1 MTRLSAITQ
10 PVFLALALT
19 LGGTVWADSQCRLPS
34 DRYHVVEQQL
44 QHAYGLAEEALAELP
59 MEHYGATTRQ
69 ALIGDDVEALFDW
82 VREETRWLPYQ
93 GALRGAHGV
102 LIDGY
107 GSHLDRALLL
117 AELLEAAGYRVR
129 LARATLDEATSEA
142 LLDDWR
148 SSAAADDT
156 GIPALASAAHGY
168 SSNVDANNDDASNDY
183 ARVARRLGVD
193 EATIRQKIDMSDQ
206 QAEGMAARVAER
218 SQTQAVYLAEK
229 LGQASGR
236 EERQEG
242 ELREWLHAMADHW
255 WVQWQSPSGWQ
266 DLDLASRHHQA
277 GERVHGGEAKIMWPE
292 AIPDEQ
298 WHRLRFEVVAER
310 LEQGKLEERIAL
322 DHEVTA
328 AALVGRSLM
337 LDLQPMGLPPATAL
351 MGGDS
356 RFSPEQ
362 LPALLSSSEE
372 WLPLL
377 LVDGEPVIQHTIRHD
392 GSLGDPESGSAIS
405 DAYVEAATALGQ
417 VGIGGRRSEEEA
429 AASAELTAT
438 FLRLSVSAPGRET
451 DTFERPL
458 MDVLGGERRGDSVE
472 GLALSEALLEARAL
486 SMLSS
491 TELLAQ
497 SHWWPTE
504 YTLGQL
510 LQGALDNR
518 MVSLGAVHALRRGEA
533 GLMGKALE
541 HFEPDP
547 VDLMAL
553 AHHRHAR
560 SPYRDYIAL
569 TRLNLLSTFEH
580 LSMGEEGLMF
590 EHGFDIIDNR
600 VEVLPDSNDPRHV
613 RLTQGVLDTVLEA
626 ELLHV
631 IQDSNPESSQN
642 RAGDSAGATT
652 GNSTKASVVNA
663 SLALADAPSQ
673 GASWQLVTS
682 SDALAGIDTGTAFH
696 QRKALDQ
703 QQWLVMATEPS
714 SVVTWWRIDPATG
727 DTLGMGP
734 QGRGQMTEQILA
746 LMNSIDNAA
755 SAVTMVQSVW
765 SCILTKP
772 NAGSMQCCILREGA
786 KAAGSKALGKL
797 SDQWLEIASWAIDSK
812 IYLAALGSVFSEA
825 NGAVVDALPDPC

>member
-1 MTRLSAITQ
+1 MTKRLMAIAQ
-10 PVFLALALT
+10 PVSLALALI
-19 LGGTVWADSQCRLPS
+19 LGETAWAGSQCRIPA
-34 DRYHVVEQQL
+34 DRYQVAEQQL
-44 QHAYGLAEEALAELP
+44 QRAYRLAEEALAELP
-59 MEHYGATTRQ
+59 MEHYAVATQ
-69 ALIGDDVEALFDW
+69 KALLGNDVEALFDW

-93 GALRGAHGV
+93 GALRGARGV

-148 SSAAADDT
+148 SSAAAGGAGT
-156 GIPALASAAHGY
+156 PALASAARGY
-168 SSNVDANNDDASNDY
+168 SSNDY

-193 EATIRQKIDMSDQ
+193 EETVRQQIDMSDQ
-206 QAEGMAARVAER
+206 QAEGMATRVTER

-236 EERQEG
+236 EERQER

-277 GERVHGGEAKIMWPE
+277 GERVHGGEAEALWPE

-322 DHEVTA
+322 DHEATA

-337 LDLQPMGLPPATAL
+337 LDLQPMGLPPAAAL
-351 MGGDS
+351 LGGDS
-356 RFSPEQ
+356 SFSPEQ

-377 LVDGEPVIQHTIRHD
+377 LVDGEPVIEHTIRHD
-392 GSLGDPESGSAIS
+392 GSLGDPESGTVIS

-417 VGIGGRRSEEEA
+417 IGIGGRRSEEEA
-429 AASAELTAT
+429 AAPAELTAT

-458 MDVLGGERRGDSVE
+458 MDVLGGERRAESVE
-472 GLALSEALLEARAL
+472 GLALSEAMLEARAL

-497 SHWWPTE
+497 SHWWPTA

-510 LQGALDNR
+510 LQGALNNR
-518 MVSLGAVHALRRGEA
+518 MVSLGAVHALRRDEA
-533 GLMGKALE
+533 SLMGQALE
-541 HFEPDP
+541 RFEPDP

-560 SPYRDYIAL
+560 SPHRDYIAL

-580 LSMGEEGLMF
+580 LSLGEEGQLF
-590 EHGFDIIDNR
+590 EYGFDIIDNR
-600 VEVLPDSNDPRHV
+600 VEILPGSSDPRHA

-626 ELLHV
+626 ELLRGGQNRR
-631 IQDSNPESSQN
+631 QDS
-642 RAGDSAGATT
+642 A
-652 GNSTKASVVNA
+652 KASVVNA
-663 SLALADAPSQ
+663 SLALADALSQ
-673 GASWQLVTS
+673 NADWKLVTS
-682 SDALAGIDTGTAFH
+682 SEALEGIEADTVSH
-696 QRKALDQ
+696 LRKALDQ

-714 SVVTWWRIDPATG
+714 NVVTWWRIDPVTG

-734 QGRGQMTEQILA
+734 QGRGQMTEQVLT

-755 SAVTMVQSVW
+755 SAVAMVQSVW

-772 NAGSMQCCILREGA
+772 SAGAMQCCILREGA
-786 KAAGSKALGKL
+786 KAAGGKALGKL

-812 IYLAALGSVFSEA
+812 IYLAALGSVFSEV